1 MEKEKNI
8 TVIDIII
15 RFVKAIQ
22 DTPKVDKKEAYYYM
36 YDGENT
42 LWGAKYLLGQILR
55 QWKIDEDHIF
65 VSVSANEL
73 WKEIVGDEVSIRGY
87 DYRKKIISKV
97 SRSDVKGYKGASKN
111 HDEKFKIEEG
121 KSFVW
126 NDIFHDDHIIPIS
139 KIIDRLLQLKNN
151 DLNHE
156 NVKKIL
162 NDIAICKIT
171 KEENHKLDAEGYK
184 IKRKETLKETIEKIY
199 KQCNIDIVDWEEK
212 KKLIIPNL
220 G

>member
-15 RFVKAIQ
+15 SFVKAIQ

-36 YDGENT
+36 YDGKNT

-87 DYRKKIISKV
+87 DYRKKLSQ
-97 SRSDVKGYKGASKN
+97 R
-111 HDEKFKIEEG
+111 
-121 KSFVW
+121 
-126 NDIFHDDHIIPIS
+126 
-139 KIIDRLLQLKNN
+139 
-151 DLNHE
+151 
-156 NVKKIL
+156 
-162 NDIAICKIT
+162 
-171 KEENHKLDAEGYK
+171 
-184 IKRKETLKETIEKIY
+184 
-199 KQCNIDIVDWEEK
+199 
-212 KKLIIPNL
+212 
-220 G
+220 